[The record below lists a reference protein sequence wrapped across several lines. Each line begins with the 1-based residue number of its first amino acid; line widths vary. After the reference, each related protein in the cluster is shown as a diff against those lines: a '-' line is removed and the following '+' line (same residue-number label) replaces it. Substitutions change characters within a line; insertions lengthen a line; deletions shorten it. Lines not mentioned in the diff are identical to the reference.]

1 MNAELPT
8 TSSASSMNT
17 TTSRGSGSF
26 GSRGKSAAP
35 GSRPMEFIAFDEPQ
49 MNRDVAAAFARI
61 VRALRLS
68 LKTEAA

>member
-1 MNAELPT
+1 
-8 TSSASSMNT
+8 
-17 TTSRGSGSF
+17 
-26 GSRGKSAAP
+26 
-35 GSRPMEFIAFDEPQ
+35 MEFIAFDEPQ